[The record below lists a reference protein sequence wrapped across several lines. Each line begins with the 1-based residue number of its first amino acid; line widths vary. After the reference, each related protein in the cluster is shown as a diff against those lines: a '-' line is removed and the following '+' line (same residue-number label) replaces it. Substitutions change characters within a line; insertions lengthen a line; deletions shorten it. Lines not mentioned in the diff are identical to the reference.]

1 MKIEINEEINR
12 YKLLMNYN
20 SKKTLS
26 ENKIK
31 LIKEGEINAAFE
43 TLFKQGS
50 HDVELAKS
58 ITRAAEDG
66 AINLK
71 SLKTEAGKTFK
82 TADEVVNSLKL
93 GTLSAEST
101 LEVSKSLLQKGSTEA
116 VRVAAADAIT
126 SSNGFRA
133 TYAETTKAEM
143 ISRLKTKGG
152 YTEEEA
158 RRIAD
163 SYTRTGGKFRTTPR
177 TKKTTNVNQEK
188 SIENTSSST
197 SSVGNIEQKVEIH
210 IDSAGRE
217 LKTTAPGPIPEDV
230 ANAIENN
237 KSVFTDIAEKVKKF
251 RWNWKRTLKWA
262 IGLGLTGLALW
273 WFFHK
278 SKDVVPDDIPPTPPS
293 PNPSPSPEDGKVYT
307 TPGDP
312 YQYKVVECVWYT
324 KSLENRGKII
334 KDWTSLANNQK
345 AIGIL
350 DGRFPDARKDCGNNT
365 TPQPPVTTTGS
376 TTTQTPQDKLN
387 QDYGVTPQPNAQ
399 AEVQTTNDDINNY

>member
-1 MKIEINEEINR
+1 MKIETIKEELSR
-12 YKLLMNYN
+12 YKLLMNYD
-20 SKKTLS
+20 SKETLS
-26 ENKIK
+26 ENTIK

-126 SSNGFRA
+126 SSKGFRA

-143 ISRLKTKGG
+143 ISRLKTKAG

-163 SYTRTGGKFRTTPR
+163 SYTRTGGKFRSTPR

-237 KSVFTDIAEKVKKF
+237 KPVFTDIAEKVKKF

-278 SKDVVPDDIPPTPPS
+278 SGETVPEDTPPTPPT
-293 PNPSPSPEDGKVYT
+293 PNPSPEDGKIYT

-312 YQYKVVECVWYT
+312 YQYKVVDCVWFT
-324 KSLENRGKII
+324 KSLEQRGKII
-334 KDWTSLANNQK
+334 TDWTSLANNQK

-350 DGRFPDARKDCGNNT
+350 DGRFPDARKNCNGT
-365 TPQPPVTTTGS
+365 TPTTDTTNTTTGS
-376 TTTQTPQDKLN
+376 TVTQTPQDVVN
-387 QDYGVTPQPNAQ
+387 QQYGVTPQPNAQ